1 MQATNEEPKLY
12 NPFNPLDSDEEDDF
26 DFYLEFFAP
35 IRDFDED
42 GKCHH
47 CRWRPEFPES
57 HAREAHRSC
66 RSHVYHAY
74 SNTFWTGNQGCK
86 YIMDNYDVSVD
97 ADGEVIIEKKL
108 SSTLKPMS
116 TLKHGAPLLII
127 SKFNKRK

>member
-1 MQATNEEPKLY
+1 MEL
-12 NPFNPLDSDEEDDF
+12 FS
-26 DFYLEFFAP
+26 P

-42 GKCHH
+42 GKCEH
-47 CRWRPEFPES
+47 CAWRVEFPE
-57 HAREAHRSC
+57 
-66 RSHVYHAY
+66 SHVYHAY